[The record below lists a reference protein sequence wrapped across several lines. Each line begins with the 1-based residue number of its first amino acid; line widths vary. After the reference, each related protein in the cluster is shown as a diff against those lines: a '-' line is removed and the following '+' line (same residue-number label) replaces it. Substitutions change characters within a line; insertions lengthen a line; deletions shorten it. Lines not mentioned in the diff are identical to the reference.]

1 MIKIISN
8 ENKEI
13 ILLGTAHVSKASA
26 AEVADCIKNLQPD
39 VVAIELC
46 QGRFD
51 NLNNDNKYENLD
63 IGEVIKKGQAL
74 FVMANLLLSAYQK
87 KMGDKIGIK
96 PGAEMIAAIKEAED
110 IGASLKLV
118 DRPIDVT
125 LKRVTRQLGFI
136 DKISMLAS
144 VLTYLFS
151 KEEVEEVDEATIE
164 SLKDSS
170 VILDTIN
177 ELGLKFPNVKKYLL
191 DERDSY
197 MAYKVNRLQGEKIL
211 VVLGAAHLEGVYAHL
226 VANDVTKEEM
236 KEISEIPK
244 KKKYGHII
252 AGILL
257 ILVLV
262 ILVLTINQSPL
273 EGATNIVRW
282 LVLTSS
288 LGGLGALIAGAHPL
302 SILASMIGSPI
313 GAASP
318 VLSSGMIGALV
329 EARLRK
335 PQVRDFSLL
344 GDDLFVF
351 KRWRKNNLL
360 RVFMIFFLASFG
372 SAIGNI
378 IGLKSIFSSFVKLF

>member
-1 MIKIISN
+1 
-8 ENKEI
+8 
-13 ILLGTAHVSKASA
+13 
-26 AEVADCIKNLQPD
+26 
-39 VVAIELC
+39 
-46 QGRFD
+46 
-51 NLNNDNKYENLD
+51 
-63 IGEVIKKGQAL
+63 
-74 FVMANLLLSAYQK
+74 MANLLLSAYQK

-96 PGAEMIAAIKEAED
+96 PGAEMIAAIEESKNT
-110 IGASLKLV
+110 GSLLKLV

-151 KEEVEEVDEATIE
+151 KDEVEEVNEATIE

-197 MAYKVNRLQGEKIL
+197 MAYKVSRIKGEKIL
-211 VVLGAAHLEGVYAHL
+211 VVLGAAHLEGVYEHL
-226 VANDVTKEEM
+226 IADDVTKEEM
-236 KEISEIPK
+236 KEISAIPK
-244 KKKYGHII
+244 KKKYGHFI
-252 AGILL
+252 AGALL

-262 ILVLTINQSPL
+262 ILVVTINQNPL

-282 LVLTSS
+282 LILTSC
-288 LGGLGALIAGAHPL
+288 LGGIGAFIAGAHPL

-335 PQVRDFSLL
+335 PQVKDFSLL
-344 GDDLFVF
+344 GDDLFII

-378 IGLKSIFSSFVKLF
+378 IGLKSIFTSFYNLF

>member
-8 ENKEI
+8 ENRKI

-26 AEVADCIKNLQPD
+26 IEVADTIKELQPD

-63 IGEVIKKGQAL
+63 IGAVIKKGQAL

-96 PGAEMIAAIKEAED
+96 PGAEMIAGIKGAES

-125 LKRVTRQLGFI
+125 LKRVTRQLGFM
-136 DKISMLAS
+136 DKISMLSS
-144 VLTYLFS
+144 VLTYFFS

-170 VILDTIN
+170 IILDTIN

-197 MAYKVNRLQGEKIL
+197 MAYKVNRIQGDKIL

-252 AGILL
+252 AGVLL

-262 ILVLTINQSPL
+262 ILVLTINQSPM
-273 EGATNIVRW
+273 EGATNVVRW

-288 LGGLGALIAGAHPL
+288 FGGLGALFAGAHPL

-318 VLSSGMIGALV
+318 VLSSGMIGAFV
-329 EARLRK
+329 ESRLRK
-335 PQVRDFSLL
+335 PQVRDFTSL
-344 GDDLFVF
+344 GDDLFNF
-351 KRWRKNNLL
+351 KRWRRNNLL
-360 RVFMIFFLASFG
+360 RVFMVFFLASFG

-378 IGLKSIFSSFVKLF
+378 IGLKSIFSSFIKLF

>member
-1 MIKIISN
+1 MIKKVTKD
-8 ENKEI
+8 NKEI

-26 AEVADCIKNLQPD
+26 VEVADNIKELQPD

-74 FVMANLLLSAYQK
+74 FVMANLLLAAYQK
-87 KMGDKIGIK
+87 KMGDKIGIR
-96 PGAEMIAAIKEAED
+96 PGAEMIAAIEESKN
-110 IGASLKLV
+110 IGSKLKLV
-118 DRPIDVT
+118 DRPIDIT

-136 DKISMLAS
+136 DKISTLSS

-151 KEEVEEVDEATIE
+151 KDEVEEVNEETIE

-177 ELGLKFPNVKKYLL
+177 ELGLKFPNIKKYLL

-197 MAYKVNRLQGEKIL
+197 MAYKVSRIQGDRIL

-226 VANDVTKEEM
+226 LADDVTREEM
-236 KEISEIPK
+236 KEISAIPK
-244 KKKYGHII
+244 KKNYGHFISF
-252 AGILL
+252 ALL
-257 ILVLV
+257 LLVLV
-262 ILVLTINQSPL
+262 VLVMTINHSPL
-273 EGATNIVRW
+273 VGATNIVRW
-282 LVLTSS
+282 LILTST
-288 LGGLGALIAGAHPL
+288 LGGIGAFIAGAHPL
-302 SILASMIGSPI
+302 SILATMIGSPI

-318 VLSSGMIGALV
+318 VLSSGMIGAIV

-335 PQVRDFSLL
+335 PQVKDFSSL
-344 GDDLFVF
+344 GEDVF
-351 KRWRKNNLL
+351 NLKRWRKNNLL
-360 RVFMIFFLASFG
+360 RVFLIFFLASFG

-378 IGLKSIFSSFVKLF
+378 IGLKSIFSSFFKIL

>member
-1 MIKIISN
+1 MIKKITKD
-8 ENKEI
+8 NKEI

-26 AEVADCIKNLQPD
+26 VEVADSIKELQPD

-63 IGEVIKKGQAL
+63 IGDVIKKGQAI

-87 KMGDKIGIK
+87 KMGDKIGIR
-96 PGAEMIAAIKEAED
+96 PGAEMIAAIEESEH
-110 IGASLKLV
+110 IGSKLKLV

-151 KEEVEEVDEATIE
+151 KDEVEEVNEETIE

-197 MAYKVNRLQGEKIL
+197 MAYKVSHIQGEKIL

-226 VANDVTKEEM
+226 LADDVTREEM
-236 KEISEIPK
+236 KEISAIPK
-244 KKKYGHII
+244 KKKYGHLI
-252 AGILL
+252 ALALL
-257 ILVLV
+257 ILVLFV
-262 ILVLTINQSPL
+262 LVMTINQSPL
-273 EGATNIVRW
+273 EGATNIIRW
-282 LVLTSS
+282 LILTSS
-288 LGGLGALIAGAHPL
+288 LGGIGAFIAGAHPL
-302 SILASMIGSPI
+302 SILATMIGSPI

-335 PQVRDFSLL
+335 PQVNDFSSL
-344 GDDLFVF
+344 GEDIFNF

-360 RVFMIFFLASFG
+360 RVFLIFFLASFG

-378 IGLKSIFSSFVKLF
+378 IGLKSIFSSFFKLF

>member
-1 MIKIISN
+1 MIKRI
-8 ENKEI
+8 NKDNREI

-26 AEVADCIKNLQPD
+26 LEVAESIQELRPD

-96 PGAEMIAAIKEAED
+96 PGAEMISAIDEAEK
-110 IGASLKLV
+110 IGATLKLI

-136 DKISMLAS
+136 DKISMLVS

-151 KEEVEEVDEATIE
+151 KEEVEEVNETTIE

-177 ELGLKFPNVKKYLL
+177 ELGIKFPNVKKYLL

-197 MAYKVNRLQGEKIL
+197 MAYKVNRIEGEKIL
-211 VVLGAAHLEGVYAHL
+211 VVLGAAHLEGVYSHL
-226 VANDVTKEEM
+226 LADDVTKEEM

-244 KKKYGHII
+244 KRKYGHFI
-252 AGILL
+252 AGAL
-257 ILVLV
+257 LVLV
-262 ILVLTINQSPL
+262 LIILVLTINQSPL
-273 EGATNIVRW
+273 EGATNILRW
-282 LVLTSS
+282 LILTSS
-288 LGGLGALIAGAHPL
+288 LGGAGALIAGAHPI

-329 EARLRK
+329 EARIRK
-335 PQVRDFSLL
+335 PQVKDFSSL
-344 GDDLFVF
+344 GDDLFLF
-351 KRWRKNNLL
+351 KRWRENNLL

-372 SAIGNI
+372 SAVGNI
-378 IGLKSIFSSFVKLF
+378 IGLKSIFSSFLKLF

>member
-1 MIKIISN
+1 MIKILTK

-26 AEVADCIKNLQPD
+26 LEVSETIRELQPD

-51 NLNNDNKYENLD
+51 NLNNENKYENLD
-63 IGEVIKKGQAL
+63 IGEVLKKGQAL
-74 FVMANLLLSAYQK
+74 FVVSNLLLSAYQK

-96 PGAEMIAAIKEAED
+96 PGAEMIAAIDESNN
-110 IGASLKLV
+110 IGSRLVLV
-118 DRPIDVT
+118 DRPIDIT
-125 LKRVTRQLGFI
+125 LKRVTRHLGFM
-136 DKISMLAS
+136 DKISAVAS

-151 KEEVEEVDEATIE
+151 KEEVEEVNEETIE

-197 MAYKVNRLQGEKIL
+197 MAYKIGRLSGDKVL

-226 VANDVTKEEM
+226 IAEDVTREHI
-236 KEISEIPK
+236 KEISEVPK
-244 KKKYGHII
+244 KKNYGHII
-252 AGILL
+252 TFILL
-257 ILVLV
+257 IVVLAVLV
-262 ILVLTINQSPL
+262 MTINESPL
-273 EGATNIVRW
+273 EGAANIIRW
-282 LVLTSS
+282 LILTST
-288 LGGLGALIAGAHPL
+288 LGGIGAFIAGAHPI
-302 SILASMIGSPI
+302 SILATMIGSPI

-318 VLSSGMIGALV
+318 VLSSGLFGAIV

-335 PQVRDFSLL
+335 PQVKDFSAL
-344 GDDLFVF
+344 GDDVF
-351 KRWRKNNLL
+351 DWKRWRKNNLL
-360 RVFMIFFLASFG
+360 RVFLIFFLASFG

-378 IGLKSIFSSFVKLF
+378 IGLKSIFTSFFNLF

>member
-1 MIKIISN
+1 MIKKITKD
-8 ENKEI
+8 NKEI

-26 AEVADCIKNLQPD
+26 VEVADNIRELLPD

-63 IGEVIKKGQAL
+63 IGEVIKKGQVF

-87 KMGDKIGIK
+87 KMGDRIGIK
-96 PGAEMIAAIKEAED
+96 PGAEMITAIEESEI
-110 IGASLKLV
+110 IGSKLKLV

-136 DKISMLAS
+136 DKISTLAS

-151 KEEVEEVDEATIE
+151 KDEVEEVNEVTIE

-177 ELGLKFPNVKKYLL
+177 ELGLKFPNIKRYLL

-197 MAYKVNRLQGEKIL
+197 MAYKISRIQGEKIL

-226 VANDVTKEEM
+226 LIDDVTREEM
-236 KEISEIPK
+236 KEISSIPK

-252 AGILL
+252 TLALL
-257 ILVLV
+257 ILVLIV
-262 ILVLTINQSPL
+262 LMLTINQRPL
-273 EGATNIVRW
+273 EGATNIIRW
-282 LVLTSS
+282 LILTSS
-288 LGGLGALIAGAHPL
+288 LGGIGALIAGAHPL
-302 SILASMIGSPI
+302 SILATMFGSPI

-318 VLSSGMIGALV
+318 VLSSGMFGAIV
-329 EARLRK
+329 EAKLRK
-335 PQVRDFSLL
+335 PQVKDFSCL
-344 GDDLFVF
+344 GEDIFNL
-351 KRWRKNNLL
+351 KKWRKNNLL
-360 RVFMIFFLASFG
+360 RIFLIFFLASFG

-378 IGLKSIFSSFVKLF
+378 IGLKSIFTSFFKLF

>member
-1 MIKIISN
+1 MIKKITKD
-8 ENKEI
+8 NKEI

-26 AEVADCIKNLQPD
+26 MEVADNIRELQPD

-63 IGEVIKKGQAL
+63 IGEVIKKGQAF
-74 FVMANLLLSAYQK
+74 FVLSNLLLSAYQK

-96 PGAEMIAAIKEAED
+96 PGAEMIAAINESEN
-110 IGASLKLV
+110 IGSKLKLV

-136 DKISMLAS
+136 DKISTLAS

-151 KEEVEEVDEATIE
+151 KEEVEEVNEETIE

-197 MAYKVNRLQGEKIL
+197 MAYKVSRIQGEKIL

-226 VANDVTKEEM
+226 QADDVTSEEM
-236 KEISEIPK
+236 KEISAIPEKEIWTF
-244 KKKYGHII
+244 YCFGSF
-252 AGILL
+252 
-257 ILVLV
+257 
-262 ILVLTINQSPL
+262 NSCSSC
-273 EGATNIVRW
+273 
-282 LVLTSS
+282 TSS
-288 LGGLGALIAGAHPL
+288 DNKSKSLGR
-302 SILASMIGSPI
+302 SYQYY
-313 GAASP
+313 
-318 VLSSGMIGALV
+318 
-329 EARLRK
+329 
-335 PQVRDFSLL
+335 QVVDSN
-344 GDDLFVF
+344 
-351 KRWRKNNLL
+351 K
-360 RVFMIFFLASFG
+360 
-372 SAIGNI
+372 
-378 IGLKSIFSSFVKLF
+378 

>member
-1 MIKIISN
+1 MIKILN
-8 ENKEI
+8 KENKEI
-13 ILLGTAHVSKASA
+13 ILVGTAHVSKASA
-26 AEVADCIKNLQPD
+26 IEVSDTIKEMQPD

-63 IGEVIKKGQAL
+63 IGDVLKKGQAL
-74 FVMANLLLSAYQK
+74 FVVSNLLLSAYQK

-96 PGAEMIAAIKEAED
+96 PGAEMIAAIDESNN
-110 IGASLKLV
+110 IGSRLVLV

-136 DKISMLAS
+136 DKISAAAS

-151 KEEVEEVDEATIE
+151 KEEVEEVNEETIE

-170 VILDTIN
+170 VILDTID

-197 MAYKVNRLQGEKIL
+197 MAYKIGRINSEKIL

-226 VANDVTKEEM
+226 LADDITNETM
-236 KEISEIPK
+236 QEISAVPK
-244 KKKYGHII
+244 KKNYGHII
-252 AGILL
+252 TFALL
-257 ILVLV
+257 IIVLI
-262 ILVLTINQSPL
+262 ILVLTINKSPL
-273 EGATNIVRW
+273 IGATNIVRW
-282 LVLTSS
+282 LILTSI
-288 LGGLGALIAGAHPL
+288 LGGLGAFIAGAHPL
-302 SILASMIGSPI
+302 SILATMIGSPI

-318 VLSSGMIGALV
+318 VLSSGLIGAIV

-335 PQVRDFSLL
+335 PQVKDFSAL
-344 GDDLFVF
+344 GDDVF
-351 KRWRKNNLL
+351 IWKKWRKNNLL
-360 RVFMIFFLASFG
+360 RVFLIFFLASFG

-378 IGLKSIFSSFVKLF
+378 IGLKSIFTSFFKLF